1 VFVVARSAFA
11 RPQNRTIDLD
21 RHVAPMAFVLLGT
34 VQITL
39 IATITVITVALPAIQ
54 RDLHVDDAGMVLV
67 SSAYGLAFGGLL
79 LLGGRL
85 ADSLGRRR
93 VFVTGMLI
101 FGLASAA
108 AGLAPWAGMLLIAR
122 FAQGIGA
129 ALAAPAAM
137 AFLGVVFPDPHRR
150 GRAMAVWGVLS
161 SAGATAGTVLSGVV
175 ITWVSWRWVFLAPVV
190 MSAVAVT
197 AASGLFPAD
206 HPPGRRR
213 IDWLGAI
220 LVTAGLAVL
229 IYGLQRSGWM
239 VFGGVVLLVLFG
251 LAERRSSAP
260 LMPLPFL
267 GRRILPLIAV
277 TLCAGAMA
285 TGFFLLSLYMQQVR
299 GLSPLQTSAAFLLPA
314 PAILASGPLA
324 GRLIPRLGIHRVV
337 AIGLV
342 AAAAGLLLLS
352 LLDVPYAGLLI
363 FPFGAGVTFSAAT
376 LAVMQDVGD
385 DQTGLAG
392 GLLNTA
398 MEIGPPLGLAVL
410 VSLAAAHS
418 HHPSSG
424 YAFAL
429 RIAAAALLITALF
442 SAPTRRT
449 KKAKE
454 NTE

>member
-1 VFVVARSAFA
+1 MAFA
-11 RPQNRTIDLD
+11 
-21 RHVAPMAFVLLGT
+21 LLGT
-34 VQITL
+34 VQVTL

-54 RDLHVDDAGMVLV
+54 RDLRVDDAGMVLV

-85 ADSLGRRR
+85 TDSLGRRR
-93 VFVTGMLI
+93 VFVTGMVI
-101 FGLASAA
+101 FGPASVAA
-108 AGLAPWAGMLLIAR
+108 ALAPWPGMLMIAR

-137 AFLGVVFPDPHRR
+137 ALLGVVFPDPHRR
-150 GRAMAVWGVLS
+150 GRALAMWGVLS
-161 SAGATAGTVLSGVV
+161 SAGATAGTVLSGMA

-190 MSAVAVT
+190 MSAVAVA
-197 AASGLFPAD
+197 AASRLFPAD
-206 HPPGRRR
+206 RPQGRKR
-213 IDWLGAI
+213 IDWLGAV

-229 IYGLQRSGWM
+229 IYGLQRSAWI

-251 LAERRSSAP
+251 LAERRSPAP

-277 TLCAGAMA
+277 TFCAGAMA
-285 TGFFLLSLYMQQVR
+285 TGFFLLSLHLQQVR
-299 GLSPLQTSAAFLLPA
+299 GLSPLETSAAFLLPA
-314 PAILASGPLA
+314 PAIFASGPLA
-324 GRLIPRLGIHRVV
+324 GRLIPRLGIHRVL

-342 AAAAGLLLLS
+342 AAALGLLLLS
-352 LLDVPYAGLLI
+352 LLDMPYAGLLI

-376 LAVMQDVGD
+376 LAAMHGVRD

-410 VSLAAAHS
+410 VSLATAYS
-418 HHPSSG
+418 HHPPSG

-429 RIAAAALLITALF
+429 RIAAAVLFVTALF

-449 KKAKE
+449 EKTKG

>member
-1 VFVVARSAFA
+1 
-11 RPQNRTIDLD
+11 
-21 RHVAPMAFVLLGT
+21 MAFTLLGI

-39 IATITVITVALPAIQ
+39 IATITVITVPLPAIQ

-93 VFVTGMLI
+93 VFVTGMVI

-108 AGLAPWAGMLLIAR
+108 AGLAPWPGMLLVAR

-137 AFLGVVFPDPHRR
+137 ALLGVVFPDPHRR

-197 AASGLFPAD
+197 AAASGLFPAD

-213 IDWLGAI
+213 IDWLGAV

-267 GRRILPLIAV
+267 GRRVLPLIAV

-324 GRLIPRLGIHRVV
+324 GRLIPRLGIHRVS

-376 LAVMQDVGD
+376 LAAMQDVRD
-385 DQTGLAG
+385 DQTGLVG

-410 VSLAAAHS
+410 VSLATAYS

-429 RIAAAALLITALF
+429 RIAAAVLFITALF
-442 SAPTRRT
+442 SAPTPAPR
-449 KKAKE
+449 K
-454 NTE
+454 

>member
-1 VFVVARSAFA
+1 
-11 RPQNRTIDLD
+11 
-21 RHVAPMAFVLLGT
+21 MLLGA
-34 VQITL
+34 VQVTL

-54 RDLHVDDAGMVLV
+54 RDLRVDDAGLVLV

-85 ADSLGRRR
+85 ADTVGRRR
-93 VFVTGMLI
+93 VFVAGMVV
-101 FGLASAA
+101 FGLASTA

-137 AFLGVVFPDPHRR
+137 ALLGVVFPDPRRR

-161 SAGATAGTVLSGVV
+161 GAGATSGTVLSGVV

-197 AASGLFPAD
+197 AASRLLPAD
-206 HPPGRRR
+206 LRSDRKR
-213 IDWLGAI
+213 IDWLGAT
-220 LVTAGLAVL
+220 LVTAGLAAL

-239 VFGGVVLLVLFG
+239 VIGGVVLLVLFG

-260 LMPLPFL
+260 LVPLPFL
-267 GRRILPLIAV
+267 GRRLLPLIAV
-277 TLCAGAMA
+277 TACAGAMA
-285 TGFFLLSLYMQQVR
+285 TGFFLLSLYLQQVHE
-299 GLSPLQTSAAFLLPA
+299 LSPLQTSAAFLLPA
-314 PAILASGPLA
+314 PAILVSGPVA
-324 GRLIPRLGIHRVV
+324 GRLVGRLGIPRVL
-337 AIGLV
+337 AIGLC
-342 AAAAGLLLLS
+342 AAALGLLLLS
-352 LLDVPYAGLLI
+352 LLDVPYAGLLL
-363 FPFGAGVTFSAAT
+363 FPLGAGVTFAAAT
-376 LAVMQDVGD
+376 LAAMQGVRD
-385 DQTGLAG
+385 DQAGLAG

-410 VSLAAAHS
+410 VSLATSHS
-418 HHPSSG
+418 HDPSGG

-429 RIAAAALLITALF
+429 RIAAAALLVTALF
-442 SAPTRRT
+442 SVPTRGA
-449 KKAKE
+449 KKTKE